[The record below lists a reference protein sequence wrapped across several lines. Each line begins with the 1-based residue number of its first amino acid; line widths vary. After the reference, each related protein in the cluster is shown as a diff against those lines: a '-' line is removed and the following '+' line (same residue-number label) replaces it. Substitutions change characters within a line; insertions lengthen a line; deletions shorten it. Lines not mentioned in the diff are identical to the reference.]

1 MLFLVPA
8 FFLYYGSNVLPFF
21 FLTMH
26 LKHRELCEDRQVPVD
41 GGVQV
46 DGIAT
51 RVYRNPGFYRLPQS
65 DFRARFHQA
74 AKIAIC

>member
-1 MLFLVPA
+1 
-8 FFLYYGSNVLPFF
+8 
-21 FLTMH
+21 MH